1 MKRDTLISLSVVVIG
16 ICAVTCSEAAALSV
30 EEQVKMLAAR
40 YGQVEDQ
47 LGRSI
52 RYTIRD
58 ESSGAT
64 TVRQAWFNGA
74 DDLIKLA
81 VESRDGAKRELTE
94 YFALDFENDYDGM
107 FMLMRKETPAP
118 DGGMQVEE
126 SRKYFGEGKRGGNGL
141 LIRELRKSA
150 HFKPGESTDTVR
162 TPNVTVDLGKKSNQP
177 TEDELREILNAPTNA
192 AEELRKGA
200 PEFDPFAD
208 VKGDSDKYR
217 VIHGSASPDGRFVI
231 ALGFAG
237 EPVDW
242 DADYDKE
249 TASYYAEGDE
259 GIRNYVVDLAQKKI
273 LGQTGA
279 AWPGTRRRYNHP
291 ECVVTWSP
299 DSSLFV
305 QLLANKWSSDDCV
318 AGKIVSGPKFVGA
331 VNLLKPLSPKIYAFI
346 KKPFDREEGGALS
359 FYNEKVTNDGAVDME
374 AAEYESSGDRK
385 GDTNLRVNVR
395 LRVRETP
402 HGLSIE
408 GVNMRRLPNER

>member
-1 MKRDTLISLSVVVIG
+1 MKRNVLIRLSVTIG
-16 ICAVTCSEAAALSV
+16 ILSLAFSTRGALSV

-52 RYTIRD
+52 RYTSKD

-81 VESRDGAKRELTE
+81 VESHNGNERELTE

-107 FMLMRKETPAP
+107 FMLVRKETPAP
-118 DGGMQVEE
+118 DGGVQVEE
-126 SRKYFGEGKRGGNGL
+126 SRKYFGEGKSGGNGVF
-141 LIRELRKSA
+141 IRELRKSA
-150 HFKPGESTDTVR
+150 RFKSGEPTDTVH
-162 TPNVTVDLGKKSNQP
+162 TPNVTVDLTKKANQP
-177 TEDELREILNAPTNA
+177 SEDQLREILNAPTKM

-200 PEFDPFAD
+200 PELDPFANL
-208 VKGDSDKYR
+208 KGDSDKYR
-217 VIHGSASPDGRFVI
+217 VIRGSASRDGRFAI
-231 ALGFAG
+231 ALGFAR

-242 DADYDKE
+242 DSEYDKE
-249 TASYYAEGDE
+249 TKNYYAEDE
-259 GIRNYVVDLAQKKI
+259 EGVRNYVVDLAQKKI
-273 LGQTGA
+273 LGETGA

-291 ECVVTWSP
+291 ECIVTWSP
-299 DSSLFV
+299 DSSFFV

-331 VNLLKPLSPKIYAFI
+331 VNLLNPLSPKIYAFV
-346 KKPFDREEGGALS
+346 KKRFDREEGGALS
-359 FYNEKVTNDGAVDME
+359 FYNDKVTNDGAVDME
-374 AAEYESSGDRK
+374 AAEYEPSGDRK
-385 GDTNLRVNVR
+385 GDTNFRVNVR

-402 HGLSIE
+402 QGLSIE
-408 GVNMRRLPNER
+408 GVKMRRLPNEQ

>member
-208 VKGDSDKYR
+208 VKGDSDNYR
-217 VIHGSASPDGRFVI
+217 VIHGSASPDGRFAI

-279 AWPGTRRRYNHP
+279 TWPGTRRRYNHP

-385 GDTNLRVNVR
+385 GDTNFRVNVR
-395 LRVRETP
+395 LRVRQTP
-402 HGLSIE
+402 QRLSIE
-408 GVNMRRLPNER
+408 GVNMRRLPNEL